1 MLRRKTKIKW
11 IIAIIL
17 VMALSIFFKSRFFIV
32 ANEIARAQ
40 ATRGATNTI
49 NKIANQ
55 YLSENSKLY
64 EGILVKDKSPEGNI
78 SAINTDI
85 EKINRLQTEM
95 SAAIL
100 HGLSASEGITVKIPL
115 GNIIGLPI
123 LLNIGPKISYKIAPV
138 SNVRVKFEDSFKSAG
153 INQTQFSV
161 NLIIETD
168 MLYTL
173 SAYQSKVSITNTI
186 PVVQLVLV
194 GNIPNNYANFQLK

>member
-1 MLRRKTKIKW
+1 MLRKKRKKKI
-11 IIAIIL
+11 IITLILILIIS
-17 VMALSIFFKSRFFIV
+17 VFFTCRFFTV

-40 ATRGATNTI
+40 ATRSTTKTV

-55 YLSENSKLY
+55 YLSENSHLY
-64 EGILVKDKSPEGNI
+64 SNILVKDKSPAGNI

-85 EKINRLQTEM
+85 EKINVLQTEM

-100 HGLSASEGITVKIPL
+100 HGLSETDGIHVKIPI

-123 LLNIGPKISYKIAPV
+123 LLNVGPKISYKIAPV
-138 SNVRVKFEDSFKSAG
+138 SNVHVHFEDSFKSAG

-168 MLYTL
+168 ILYSL
-173 SAYQSKVSITNTI
+173 SAYQSKVSISNTI

-194 GNIPNNYANFQLK
+194 GDIPDNYANIQR